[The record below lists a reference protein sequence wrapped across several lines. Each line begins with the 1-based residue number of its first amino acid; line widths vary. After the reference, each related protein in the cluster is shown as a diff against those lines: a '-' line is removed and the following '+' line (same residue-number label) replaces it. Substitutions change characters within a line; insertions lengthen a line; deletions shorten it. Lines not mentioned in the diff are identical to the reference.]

1 MAVDRDALLCD
12 LAEAY
17 GIFDFRALPV
27 HTLAA
32 LCFGLRDNSRIKMK
46 LAGMQEIPQT
56 ILLAA
61 IADNLSA
68 IRYYLTA
75 KKGDKKPGS
84 FIEELKAPAQKVRK
98 GLTIKQKTTFALI
111 RADVESRMEVVGG
124 G

>member
-1 MAVDRDALLCD
+1 M
-12 LAEAY
+12 
-17 GIFDFRALPV
+17 
-27 HTLAA
+27 
-32 LCFGLRDNSRIKMK
+32 RI
-46 LAGMQEIPQT
+46 AGMQEIPQT

-98 GLTIKQKTTFALI
+98 GLTIKQEITFARI
-111 RADVESRMEVVGG
+111 RADVESRMEVVSGG
-124 G
+124 